1 MDHVVQTHVFQGSS
15 VYSCACLL
23 TYHERISLGIH
34 LEVEVL
40 GHRLYIH
47 STLKNIAILFSK
59 GVDQFTLP
67 PAVQKM
73 SQCLI
78 FWPKIGTSRQGNFCK
93 FDGMKC

>member
-47 STLKNIAILFSK
+47 STLENVSIASYRMLTSVEPELVTAQCSHRIFLFK
-59 GVDQFTLP
+59 LANNTLKKYFL
-67 PAVQKM
+67 V
-73 SQCLI
+73 I
-78 FWPKIGTSRQGNFCK
+78 VT
-93 FDGMKC
+93 